1 MAQKKGRHR
10 RVSLEFPRQE
20 KICMILLRPGESSTP
35 IEVGQTS
42 VLVLIQNNQKDKVD
56 FILSR

>member
-1 MAQKKGRHR
+1 
-10 RVSLEFPRQE
+10 
-20 KICMILLRPGESSTP
+20 MILLRLGESSTP

-56 FILSR
+56 FIFLRKDIGNHPFNPPVFD